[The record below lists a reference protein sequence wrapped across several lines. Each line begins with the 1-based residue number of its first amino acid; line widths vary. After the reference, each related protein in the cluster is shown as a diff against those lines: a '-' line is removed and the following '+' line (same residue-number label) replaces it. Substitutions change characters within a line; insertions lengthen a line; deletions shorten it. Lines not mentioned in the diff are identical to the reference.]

1 MHDYVTWLRDSSPYI
16 NSHRDRTFVVM
27 LPGDGVEH
35 ANFANIVH
43 DRAAAQPGVR
53 LVLVF
58 GSRPQIEARLAAR
71 GITPRFHRD
80 LRITD
85 GPTMECVI
93 DAVGQL
99 RIAPEARLS
108 MDKAASP
115 MQGRTPAGGP
125 ATVTARPIGVLDG
138 VDLHHTGEVRRID
151 RKGIGRLLDERT
163 IVLLSPLGYSPPER
177 SSTACEDVATRAA
190 IDLQADK
197 LVLYGAE
204 TGLLDESGKLVR
216 ELRPQQIPA
225 YVERLGSQYQAEL
238 LDAAAQACRG
248 GVRRSHVV
256 SYVDDGA
263 LLNELFTRDGAGT
276 LVTQSSVRATAR
288 GDHRGCRRA
297 DRSDHPVGRAG
308 HSGAALTRG
317 AGTRGRA
324 VQHRRARRV
333 DHRLR
338 SALSDRRLGCRRAG
352 LPGGQSGIP
361 SWRARRRV
369 ARTHRGACPGAGAE
383 EADRAHH
390 AYRALVRERGFE
402 PISVDR
408 LPAARLAV
416 QLPAQLEDLRKAALN
431 RRRAHGPAFP
441 SVQGS
446 STVPL
451 SCTVLGTRRS
461 SACTGDGSHKASAPL
476 DRRD

>member
-43 DRAAAQPGVR
+43 DLVLLHGVR

-71 GITPRFHRD
+71 GITPRFRD

-99 RIAPEARLS
+99 RIALEARLS

-115 MQGRTPAGGP
+115 MQGARLRWPAATSSPRDRSACSMALTCTTPARCGASIARASVDCWTSAP
-125 ATVTARPIGVLDG
+125 SCCSRRWATPHRRDLQPGV
-138 VDLHHTGEVRRID
+138 R
-151 RKGIGRLLDERT
+151 
-163 IVLLSPLGYSPPER
+163 
-177 SSTACEDVATRAA
+177 DVATRAA

-204 TGLLDESGKLVR
+204 TGLLDSGGKLVR

-263 LLNELFTRDGAGT
+263 LLNELFTRDGAGAGDPGA
-276 LVTQSSVRATAR
+276 VRATAR

-297 DRSDHPVGRAG
+297 DRSDHP
-308 HSGAALTRG
+308 LEE
-317 AGTRGRA
+317 
-324 VQHRRARRV
+324 Q
-333 DHRLR
+333 
-338 SALSDRRLGCRRAG
+338 
-352 LPGGQSGIP
+352 GI
-361 SWRARRRV
+361 
-369 ARTHRGACPGAGAE
+369 
-383 EADRAHH
+383 
-390 AYRALVRERGFE
+390 LVRRSRGCWN
-402 PISVDR
+402 
-408 LPAARLAV
+408 A
-416 QLPAQLEDLRKAALN
+416 
-431 RRRAHGPAFP
+431 
-441 SVQGS
+441 
-446 STVPL
+446 
-451 SCTVLGTRRS
+451 RS
-461 SACTGDGSHKASAPL
+461 SSSASSSATG
-476 DRRD
+476 